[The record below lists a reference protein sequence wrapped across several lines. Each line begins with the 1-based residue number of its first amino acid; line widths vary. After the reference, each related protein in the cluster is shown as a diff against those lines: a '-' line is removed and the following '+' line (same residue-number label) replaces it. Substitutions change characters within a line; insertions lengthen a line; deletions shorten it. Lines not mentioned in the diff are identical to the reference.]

1 MSRFPGVSLRTAG
14 AERIAACGAWCSRA
28 VRAGAAGGVV
38 GFAVWLGGSAVFG
51 QEQPSPPPAAVTHGH
66 SYMGE
71 TFNEGPR
78 QRAYLMGT
86 TGPVRFPATTQN
98 ADVQAFINQGVGQLH
113 GFWYL
118 EAERSFRQAAALDP
132 QCALAFWGMAMA
144 NTNNEKRAKGFL
156 EQAVKLK
163 GKGSERE
170 GMYIDALDAFYKA
183 DRGKDKE
190 RHENYA
196 RALEKILYKYP
207 EDLEAKALLGL
218 QLWLNR
224 GHGSTLV
231 SHLAVDALLK
241 EVIAAE
247 PLHPCHH
254 FRIHLWDYEKPEF
267 ALDSS
272 AKCGQGSPGIAHM
285 WHMPGHIYSRVQRY
299 DDAVWQQEASARC
312 DHAYMIR
319 DRVLPDEIHN
329 YAHNNEWLCRNLTYL
344 GRARDALSLARNL
357 GELPRHPRHNT
368 VTGGKSAA
376 YSRQRLFETL
386 TLLELWDDLIA
397 LCETP
402 YLEPTD
408 DEGEQIKRLRYL
420 ASAWIRKGDPGRAQ
434 PLLED
439 LRQRGG
445 KLRPRLAEFAQPAG
459 FAVKLPEGADP
470 RPEEPPLPQ
479 LSDDENNR
487 KRQIENSLR
496 PIDLSIAEVEGHLAV
511 VQGDLK
517 TAHDK
522 LQQAGGVD
530 PLYLARLQ
538 LLAGER
544 DKALQ
549 AAKSAVD
556 GKKNEVQP
564 LASLVELL
572 WLAGEQAE
580 AQQRMTTLRE
590 LAGRADLDLPVL
602 QRLVPVVQSLNLP
615 ADWRTPRPLA
625 TDVGIRPDLDSL
637 GPYRWH
643 PYLAPSWSLLD
654 ATGAER
660 SSSQSQGRPTV
671 VIFYLGYECLHCAQ
685 QLQAFAP
692 LTAEFEK
699 VGINLVAVSTDNA
712 EGLKKSLE
720 NYKSGTFP
728 FPLVSDPA
736 FQTFKAF
743 RAFDDFENKPL
754 HGTFFIDGSGL
765 VRWQDI
771 GHEPFQDA
779 QFVLKEAQR
788 LLKLPQGQ
796 PMPGLQFAAQ
806 AERPADNSSGG
817 E

>member
-1 MSRFPGVSLRTAG
+1 
-14 AERIAACGAWCSRA
+14 
-28 VRAGAAGGVV
+28 
-38 GFAVWLGGSAVFG
+38 
-51 QEQPSPPPAAVTHGH
+51 
-66 SYMGE
+66 
-71 TFNEGPR
+71 
-78 QRAYLMGT
+78 
-86 TGPVRFPATTQN
+86 
-98 ADVQAFINQGVGQLH
+98 
-113 GFWYL
+113 
-118 EAERSFRQAAALDP
+118 
-132 QCALAFWGMAMA
+132 
-144 NTNNEKRAKGFL
+144 
-156 EQAVKLK
+156 
-163 GKGSERE
+163 
-170 GMYIDALDAFYKA
+170 
-183 DRGKDKE
+183 
-190 RHENYA
+190 
-196 RALEKILYKYP
+196 
-207 EDLEAKALLGL
+207 
-218 QLWLNR
+218 
-224 GHGSTLV
+224 
-231 SHLAVDALLK
+231 
-241 EVIAAE
+241 
-247 PLHPCHH
+247 
-254 FRIHLWDYEKPEF
+254 
-267 ALDSS
+267 
-272 AKCGQGSPGIAHM
+272 
-285 WHMPGHIYSRVQRY
+285 
-299 DDAVWQQEASARC
+299 
-312 DHAYMIR
+312 
-319 DRVLPDEIHN
+319 
-329 YAHNNEWLCRNLTYL
+329 
-344 GRARDALSLARNL
+344 
-357 GELPRHPRHNT
+357 
-368 VTGGKSAA
+368 
-376 YSRQRLFETL
+376 
-386 TLLELWDDLIA
+386 
-397 LCETP
+397 
-402 YLEPTD
+402 
-408 DEGEQIKRLRYL
+408 
-420 ASAWIRKGDPGRAQ
+420 
-434 PLLED
+434 
-439 LRQRGG
+439 
-445 KLRPRLAEFAQPAG
+445 LRPRLAEFAQPAG

-615 ADWRTPRPLA
+615 ADWRMPRPLA

-643 PYLAPSWSLLD
+643 PYLSPSWSLLD

-806 AERPADNSSGG
+806 AERSADNSSGG